1 MKLSNRSLLAIAI
14 FLLFLVTI
22 LTQFYGNADIGDYAD
37 VAKFFAG
44 DYHAEIRSS
53 HSYFYGFICSPFI
66 KLTGDFL
73 GMKLMT
79 LVWLILLML
88 SIYHISGRNK
98 RSLLLIITA
107 PVFWYMAPIINP
119 IQIASLFFL
128 WGYYF
133 LKKYNSEEKIK
144 YLIYSGLFF
153 GLAWVFWDTSLH
165 FGILITLC
173 FFWNKKFSHLL
184 LFLIFVFLGLLPR
197 LILDQ
202 FLFNFPFYTVIKS
215 FTGGFVNSL
224 WPGTL
229 GSGHSAKTFI
239 SIFSTVIMLPLF
251 SYILFIPKNF
261 VEDKKTNIFLILAF
275 ILILS
280 NPQPRYMLF
289 LVPIL
294 ILNLSKKI
302 TLKQLKISIC
312 VSMIIILLVV
322 FPYLVQIKYS
332 TNSPELTAMA
342 SNFGDITFNKES
354 IEEIWIVDLNK
365 ISEEFPKEI
374 FLVGPLSDDYS
385 ILARNYWGENIKE
398 FVSIQDYNLWVEDET
413 TLFEKEF
420 RPISN
425 IDNRREIWIRGG
437 IDAKINSSEFK
448 KINYL
453 ISLDKRFSLNGFELI
468 REYDSLY
475 LYKKN
480 T

>member
-1 MKLSNRSLLAIAI
+1 
-14 FLLFLVTI
+14 
-22 LTQFYGNADIGDYAD
+22 
-37 VAKFFAG
+37 
-44 DYHAEIRSS
+44 
-53 HSYFYGFICSPFI
+53 
-66 KLTGDFL
+66 
-73 GMKLMT
+73 
-79 LVWLILLML
+79 
-88 SIYHISGRNK
+88 
-98 RSLLLIITA
+98 
-107 PVFWYMAPIINP
+107 MAPIINP